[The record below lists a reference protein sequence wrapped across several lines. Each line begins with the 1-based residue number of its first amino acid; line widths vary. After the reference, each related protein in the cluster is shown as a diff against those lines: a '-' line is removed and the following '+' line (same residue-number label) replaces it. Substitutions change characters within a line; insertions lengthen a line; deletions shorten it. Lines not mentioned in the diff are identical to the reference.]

1 MYDGQL
7 ELSFGSRPNGAGQGG
22 YPPRSLNRHQR
33 RGGRAGWWFQR
44 MRQIVDRATD
54 WEPAPPARP
63 EQAWFANSYR
73 QPGPLATPAASPDQ
87 HSAER
92 QMCE

>member
-7 ELSFGSRPNGAGQGG
+7 ELSFGSRRNGGPDEC
-22 YPPRSLNRHQR
+22 PPRSLTRRQR
-33 RGGRAGWWFQR
+33 RGGRAGWWFER
-44 MRQIVDRATD
+44 MRQIVERAAD
-54 WEPAPPARP
+54 WEPAPLARP
-63 EQAWFANSYR
+63 EQTWFTNSYR
-73 QPGPLATPAASPDQ
+73 QPGPLATPDARPVQ